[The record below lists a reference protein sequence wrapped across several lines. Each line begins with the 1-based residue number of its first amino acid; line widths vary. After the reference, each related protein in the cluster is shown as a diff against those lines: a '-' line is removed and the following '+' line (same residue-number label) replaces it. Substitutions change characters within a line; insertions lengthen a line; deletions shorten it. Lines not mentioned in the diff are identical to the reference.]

1 MPATPA
7 EAADSRTGD
16 KAMSV
21 QKAKSVQLNRH
32 SFTVA
37 EYERMGRAGI
47 FSEDERVELVCG
59 EIIEMPPIGERHAG
73 CVGLLTQLITLRL
86 KRKAVVWVQNP
97 LRLDDYSEPQ
107 PDIAVLKPRADFYR
121 NSKPTPEDVL
131 LVIEVSDTTL
141 EYDMKVKVPLYAR
154 AGVPETWLVNL
165 RGGRIKAYSD
175 PAKGSYQSITS
186 YARGEEIQSR
196 SLAALRVNVADI
208 LG

>member
-1 MPATPA
+1 MHATPA

-21 QKAKSVQLNRH
+21 QEAVSLQVTRR

-37 EYERMGRAGI
+37 EYERMGQFGI

-59 EIIEMPPIGERHAG
+59 EIIRMSPIGKRHAAV
-73 CVGLLTQLITLRL
+73 VGLLTQLITLLLQRT
-86 KRKAVVWVQNP
+86 AIVWVQNP
-97 LRLDDYSEPQ
+97 IQLDDHSEPQ

-121 NSKPTPEDVL
+121 RSKPTPADVL

-141 EYDMKVKVPLYAR
+141 EYDRKVKVPLYAR
-154 AGVPETWLVNL
+154 AGIPETWVVNL
-165 RGGRIKAYSD
+165 AEEQIEAYAD
-175 PAKGSYQSITS
+175 PAGGAYQTCNSYE
-186 YARGEEIQSR
+186 RGEELQSR
-196 SLAALRVNVADI
+196 SLAPLRVSVAEI